1 MSFRAIFVLI
11 VTAAAALSSRPAAA
25 QTFTVHS
32 DQIICDKWVGFGA
45 QMNPWTYCEPN
56 KQDVNEENVKD
67 FEAKVIALRP
77 QHVRVFALPK
87 WYEDDFDPSVRQSVA
102 RVCKLA
108 GKAGASVNITYWG
121 GDSNAELGRRNAHM
135 IEKMIREDGLGG
147 IVRYVTLQNEPNSTK
162 MTLVRYNELYTS
174 FDKTLREM
182 GLRNQIEI
190 VGGDLLS
197 DNQHKWFDNL
207 TNRLAPI
214 LDGYSVHMYSDY
226 WDHKHIIERLEG
238 VTEIVNAMPSDVRRP
253 MYLMEFGLRGQRKE
267 RQLEPG
273 RFEDGRESM
282 DVPYVNM
289 LNGWVIME
297 AINRGYCAAVQW
309 DMVDVF
315 YDRPR
320 MRYGLIGEPDA
331 GWPLKPGYFLMELFT
346 HATEPGWQTMKV
358 TGSADKRVVAAMKGP
373 KGEWSVFAL
382 NRDNQPLPIT
392 LNGLPSNTTFDVVCW
407 NANGDGKLSNGTRQV
422 TDATGRIAIGIAKES
437 LISLKRVGN

>member
-1 MSFRAIFVLI
+1 MSFRANVMLI
-11 VTAAAALSSRPAAA
+11 VAAAVCLSSRWTAA
-25 QTFTVHS
+25 QTFTVHA
-32 DQIICDKWVGFGA
+32 DRVICTKWVGFGA

-56 KQDVNEENVKD
+56 KQDVNETNVKD

-121 GDSNAELGRRNAHM
+121 GKSDSEYGRKNARM

-162 MTLVRYNELYTS
+162 MTLPQYNELYVS
-174 FDKTLREM
+174 FDKVLREM
-182 GLRNQIEI
+182 GLRDQIEI

-197 DNQHKWFDNL
+197 DNQQKWFDNL
-207 TNRLAPI
+207 TRRLSPI

-226 WDHKHIIERLEG
+226 WDYKHIRERHAG
-238 VTEIVNAMPSDVRRP
+238 VTPIVEAMSPDERRP
-253 MYLMEFGLRGQRKE
+253 MYLMEFGLRGHREDK
-267 RQLEPG
+267 QLEPG
-273 RFEDGRESM
+273 KFEDGREAM

-289 LNGWVIME
+289 LNGWVIVE
-297 AINRGYCAAVQW
+297 AINRGYCAVVQW
-309 DMVDVF
+309 DMADVF

-331 GWPLKPGYFLMELFT
+331 GWPLKPGYWLMSMFT
-346 HATEPGWQTMKV
+346 HATEVGWQSVKV
-358 TGSADKRVVAAMKGP
+358 TGDAGDRLVAAMRGP
-373 KGEWSVFAL
+373 KGEWSIFAL
-382 NRDNQPLPIT
+382 NRDKQSLPIQ
-392 LNGLPSNTTFDVVCW
+392 LVGLPPNTTFTMKCW
-407 NANGDGKLSNGTRQV
+407 NTDGKGQLTDGQAVRSSSDGHATFTIARQ
-422 TDATGRIAIGIAKES
+422 S
-437 LISLKRVGN
+437 LLVLTTHP